1 MEREEKTRRKRNIR
15 EKRETRME
23 KEERGLKEQKKHG
36 KRRTSVDKC
45 RKRTT
50 FYLMQIRRRR
60 GSGVEVGKRRGD
72 EGLKAMAMA

>member
-23 KEERGLKEQKKHG
+23 REERVLKELKKRG
-36 KRRTSVDKC
+36 KKEQAWKEKTKC

-50 FYLMQIRRRR
+50 FYLIQIRRRR
-60 GSGVEVGKRRGD
+60 GSGVEVGKNA
-72 EGLKAMAMA
+72 AMKV